1 MGFGYVF
8 ITFFTF
14 SNNNFFKGGVVM
26 YKSILSAVM
35 ALAAIICFGLG
46 CAGSMPEP
54 TPEYFKSMEKT
65 AGEGESEIVFTR
77 PSRRIGGTESV
88 KIYIDDVERLRL
100 GNGKTQTVVVP
111 NGRHELRACA
121 TKASAECG
129 KNRAIVVNA
138 AGNRTVLK
146 VSFAEEEKIR
156 IDGLVSV
163 VKDLN
168 ELRDSIENS
177 EYFDDGKWLGALL
190 NQYVEFPLGGSTV
203 AQTKSSAEPRK
214 ATSGL
219 DEAIKNAAS
228 KMINDLPD
236 GSKIAVVEMATDDW
250 ELASTI
256 IDEVEFNFVS
266 SKRYTIVDRKT
277 LDLIREEQIL
287 QTSGDVSD
295 ETIVK
300 IGALSGAN
308 VVIAGS
314 LTKSG
319 GTNRLSLRA
328 LDVQTG
334 QIITMARES
343 Y

>member
-1 MGFGYVF
+1 M
-8 ITFFTF
+8 
-14 SNNNFFKGGVVM
+14 M

-35 ALAAIICFGLG
+35 ALAAIVCFGLG
-46 CAGSMPEP
+46 CAGSILLPPEH
-54 TPEYFKSMEKT
+54 FKSMEKT
-65 AGEGESEIVFTR
+65 AKEGESEIVFTK
-77 PSRRIGGTESV
+77 PSRFIGGGAGASGV
-88 KIYIDDVERLRL
+88 AIYIDDVERLRL
-100 GNGKTQTVVVP
+100 GNGKTETVVVP
-111 NGRHELRACA
+111 DGRHELRACHPL
-121 TKASAECG
+121 ASAGCG
-129 KNRAIVVNA
+129 KNRKIVVNA
-138 AGNRTVLK
+138 AGNRTVLTVGWDK
-146 VSFAEEEKIR
+146 EYL
-156 IDGLVSV
+156 DGMGR
-163 VKDLN
+163 DT
-168 ELRDSIENS
+168 LRAILMDA
-177 EYFDDGKWLGALL
+177 DDGKWISVPL
-190 NQYVEFPLGGSTV
+190 NKYAEFPLHGSTV
-203 AQTKSSAEPRK
+203 AQTKSSVEPR
-214 ATSGL
+214 AEASSSRTGAVAGGL
-219 DEAIKNAAS
+219 EEAIKNATL

-236 GSKIAVVEMATDDW
+236 GSKIAIVEMATDDW

-314 LTKSG
+314 LTKSEG
-319 GTNRLSLRA
+319 ANRLSLRA